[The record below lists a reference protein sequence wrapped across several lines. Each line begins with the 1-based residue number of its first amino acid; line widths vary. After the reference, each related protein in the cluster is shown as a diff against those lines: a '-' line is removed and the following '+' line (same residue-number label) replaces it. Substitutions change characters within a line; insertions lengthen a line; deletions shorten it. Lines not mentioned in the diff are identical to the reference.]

1 MKIFLGIGLGPI
13 QTGIFVAG
21 ASKGGF
27 DRIVVAEVDET
38 VKNAVNSNG
47 GSITVNIA
55 AKDHVYKEVYS
66 NLELY
71 SPAKP
76 EELAKLID
84 AAASATEIATA
95 LPSVKFFGPTAAWL
109 REGFRRNPNAT
120 RYIYTA
126 ENDNH
131 AAEKLEKEVG
141 EAFPN
146 TYYLNTVI
154 GKMSDVARGED
165 VEKRSLAP
173 LAAGLDRAHLVE
185 EFNWILISSAPGVEN
200 RQVKNLY
207 EKQDLFPF
215 EFAKL
220 YGHNATHFLLGM
232 LGASKGLKTMAE
244 LKDCPEFLQIG
255 RDAFIGESGVA
266 LCKKYA
272 GVDDMFTESGM
283 KAYAEG
289 LIERMQNPY
298 LSDAIE
304 RVIRDIPRK
313 LSWDD
318 RVIGTMRLALS
329 QGVTP
334 LNFAKGALLAAR
346 VQFGNDPAAIKAG
359 LAELWQQDV
368 NSGEGAQLLEL
379 ILNAKI

>member
-76 EELAKLID
+76 EELEKLID
-84 AAASATEIATA
+84 AAANATEIATA

-109 REGFRRNPNAT
+109 REGFRRNPDAV

-272 GVDDMFTESGM
+272 GVDNMFTESGM

-334 LNFAKGALLAAR
+334 FNFAKGALLAAR
-346 VQFGNDPAAIKAG
+346 AQFGNDPEAIKAG

>member
-76 EELAKLID
+76 EELEKLID
-84 AAASATEIATA
+84 AAANATEIATA

-141 EAFPN
+141 EAFSN

-185 EFNWILISSAPGVEN
+185 EFNWILISSAPGVKN

-346 VQFGNDPAAIKAG
+346 VQFGDDPAAIKAG

>member
-71 SPAKP
+71 SPAKAD
-76 EELAKLID
+76 ELEKLID
-84 AAASATEIATA
+84 AAANATEIATA

-109 REGFRRNPNAT
+109 KEGFRRNPNAT

-165 VEKRSLAP
+165 VAKRSLAP

-244 LKDCPEFLQIG
+244 LKDYPEFLQIG

-272 GVDDMFTESGM
+272 GVDDMFTENGM

-329 QGVTP
+329 QGVKP
-334 LNFAKGALLAAR
+334 VNFAKGALLAAR
-346 VQFGNDPAAIKAG
+346 VQFGNESEAIKKG
-359 LAELWQQDV
+359 LAELWQQDIS
-368 NSGEGAQLLEL
+368 SGEASVLLDL
-379 ILNAKI
+379 ILNAGI

>member
-1 MKIFLGIGLGPI
+1 MKTFLGIGLGPI
-13 QTGIFVAG
+13 QTGIFVSG
-21 ASKGGF
+21 ASKGEF
-27 DRIVVAEVDET
+27 DRIVIAEVDDF
-38 VKNAVNSNG
+38 VRNGVNNNG
-47 GSITVNIA
+47 GKITVNIA
-55 AKDHVYKEVYS
+55 AKDHVFQEEYKNLEVYS
-66 NLELY
+66 
-71 SPAKP
+71 PAT
-76 EELAKLID
+76 EEGREKLI
-84 AAASATEIATA
+84 AAAAEAQEIATA

-109 REGFRRNPNAT
+109 KEGFRRNPDKV

-131 AAEKLEKEVG
+131 AAEKLEAEIAEK
-141 EAFPN
+141 FPN

-334 LNFAKGALLAAR
+334 FNFAKGALLAAR
-346 VQFGNDPAAIKAG
+346 VQFGNDPEAIKAG

-368 NSGEGAQLLEL
+368 NSGEGAQLLDL

>member
-76 EELAKLID
+76 EELEKLID
-84 AAASATEIATA
+84 AAANATEIATA

-109 REGFRRNPNAT
+109 REGFRRNPDAV

-244 LKDCPEFLQIG
+244 LKDCPEFLQTG

-334 LNFAKGALLAAR
+334 FNFAKGALLAAR
-346 VQFGNDPAAIKAG
+346 VQFGNDPEAIKAG

>member
-47 GSITVNIA
+47 GAITVNIA

-84 AAASATEIATA
+84 AAANATEIATA